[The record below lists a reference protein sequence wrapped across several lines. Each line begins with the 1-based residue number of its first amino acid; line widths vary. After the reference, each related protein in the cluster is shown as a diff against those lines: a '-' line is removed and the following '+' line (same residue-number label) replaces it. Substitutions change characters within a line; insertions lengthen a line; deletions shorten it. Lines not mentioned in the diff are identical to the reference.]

1 MEAEILATLSRIRPE
16 NDYAVAVNF
25 IEEGLLDS
33 FDIVMLVAELEKMFS
48 VSIDGVDILP
58 ENFQSL
64 SAIRELLLR
73 SEAKA

>member
-33 FDIVMLVAELEKMFS
+33 FDIVMLVAELEKVFS